1 MAKYDF
7 SNSRYPMLWDPND
20 GPVALQELVSPELIR
35 ANHTF
40 YREQFSIDPYT
51 TPRGADGT
59 ANFTSKMRELKPSHM
74 ADMRAP
80 LGDTKPEEKH
90 GEAAYQGS
98 IPAFSAPGF
107 VETALEREYKEKMF
121 QEYFG
126 NDAEIIR
133 GYLDTVQ
140 GKVDSLD
147 QTLSHMAAQ
156 LISTGEIIYNQGRG
170 IKGAVLKADI
180 PSANFVKAGESVWSD
195 TTAKILTQ
203 MVTIQNTFEDKW
215 GDMVPMM
222 WQIPYDM
229 FVNVFL
235 PNEQVIEWVRYMR
248 TINNTP
254 LPESLVLTQEL
265 VNQYL
270 PSYPGLYPIEVVTEK
285 QHGWDGTVS
294 GWKANTAVL
303 RPQGFAGQ
311 IKHAEFAEQTLHE
324 KYGSS
329 VVSKVFAKTNSGVY
343 TIVNTTLNNGN
354 FKEWHTDAFMDAVP
368 ALDEF
373 LRHVIVDTATADE

>member
-1 MAKYDF
+1 MARYDF
-7 SNSRYPMLWDPND
+7 SNSRYPLLWDPND
-20 GPVALQELVSPELIR
+20 GPAALQELVSPELIR

-80 LGDTKPEEKH
+80 LGDTKPEEKP

-133 GYLDTVQ
+133 RYLDTVQ
-140 GKVDSLD
+140 GKIDSLD

-215 GDMVPMM
+215 GDMVPMK

-373 LRHVIVDTATADE
+373 LRHVIVDTATANE

>member
-1 MAKYDF
+1 MARYDF
-7 SNSRYPMLWDPND
+7 SNSRYPLLWDPND
-20 GPVALQELVSPELIR
+20 GPAALQELVSPELIR

-215 GDMVPMM
+215 GDMVPMK

-324 KYGSS
+324 KFGSS
-329 VVSKVFAKTNSGVY
+329 VISKVFAKTNGGIY

-373 LRHVIVDTATADE
+373 LRHVIVDTATAND

>member
-80 LGDTKPEEKH
+80 LGETKPEEKH

-98 IPAFSAPGF
+98 IPAFSAPGY
-107 VETALEREYKEKMF
+107 VESALEREYKEKMF

-156 LISTGEIIYNQGRG
+156 LISSGEIIYNQGRG

-215 GDMVPMM
+215 GDMVPMK

-373 LRHVIVDTATADE
+373 LRHVIVDTATADD

>member
-98 IPAFSAPGF
+98 IPAFSAPGY

-133 GYLDTVQ
+133 RYLDTVQ

-215 GDMVPMM
+215 GDMVPMK

-343 TIVNTTLNNGN
+343 TIVNTTLNNGD

-373 LRHVIVDTATADE
+373 LRHVIVDTATANE

>member
-1 MAKYDF
+1 
-7 SNSRYPMLWDPND
+7 MLWDPND

-98 IPAFSAPGF
+98 IPAFSAPGY

-215 GDMVPMM
+215 GDMVPMK

>member
-80 LGDTKPEEKH
+80 LGETKPEEKH

-98 IPAFSAPGF
+98 IPAFSAPGY
-107 VETALEREYKEKMF
+107 VESALEREYKEKMF

-126 NDAEIIR
+126 NDAEIIS

-215 GDMVPMM
+215 GDMVPMK

-311 IKHAEFAEQTLHE
+311 IKHAEFAERTLHE

>member
-1 MAKYDF
+1 MPKYDF

-35 ANHTF
+35 ANRTF

-133 GYLDTVQ
+133 RYLDTVQ

-215 GDMVPMM
+215 GDMVPMK